1 MGLFDSI
8 GGLLGGDSIEDQM
21 NSQFNRQMQMWKSQI
36 AWMKK
41 EYAKTAGEYTA
52 GYQKAIGDWDV
63 ATSEARAGLEESF
76 AREKGYLGVGKENVM
91 RQVQQSYDQQR
102 GATLASNI
110 MSGLQGTS
118 FGTGQQTALARA
130 ETQDIGNVET
140 QYAQQFAGME
150 QRQGAQMQGF
160 EQWRIGGKTGLQTD
174 YTQGL
179 GNLRGSWADRISGQ
193 QGRGLDIQG
202 AWGQGLIGNT
212 QSNVAMGQN
221 VMGNILGGL
230 F

>member
-8 GGLLGGDSIEDQM
+8 GGFLGGDSIEDQT
-21 NSQFNRQMQMWKSQI
+21 NAQWYRTMQMWKGQV

-52 GYQKAIGDWDV
+52 GYQKAIGDWG
-63 ATSEARAGLEESF
+63 AMTSEARAGLEESF

-91 RQVQQSYDQQR
+91 QQVRQSYEQQR
-102 GATLASNI
+102 GATMASNI

-118 FGTGQQTALARA
+118 FGSGQQAALTRA

-140 QYAQQFAGME
+140 GYAQQFAGME
-150 QRQGAQMQGF
+150 QRQGTQMMGF
-160 EQWRIGGKTGLQTD
+160 DQWNIAGKVGLQAD
-174 YTQGL
+174 YTSGL
-179 GNLRGSWADRISGQ
+179 ANLRGNWADRISGQ
-193 QGRGLDIQG
+193 QKAGLGVQTQ
-202 AWGQGLIGNT
+202 WGQGLIGNT

-221 VMGNILGGL
+221 VMGQIMQGL